1 MIYDI
6 TYVTLYDNVKY
17 HVDCLDIHI
26 GLKNNF
32 ELIHET
38 YAHSSGAEGLVVV
51 VRDSVVVVPEIIWFK
66 SCI

>member
-1 MIYDI
+1 M
-6 TYVTLYDNVKY
+6 TTLNVMLTVLKFN
-17 HVDCLDIHI
+17 I
-26 GLKNNF
+26 GLKTNF

-51 VRDSVVVVPEIIWFK
+51 VTDSVVVVPEIIWFK